1 MKNMELWIRRFFL
14 VCYDICVVVI
24 SCLLALMARFD
35 FHFEWVP
42 ANYLNMCVR
51 IMWIASF
58 VTILCFT
65 LFRLYSSLWTYAG
78 STELMYIC
86 SACFVDDVILTI
98 YVHVLHPSVT
108 YPMPR
113 SFYVFYG
120 LFLML
125 FTIFGRYFYRTLRMM
140 RAKMTGQNVPARNR
154 QHLSLPFPFS
164 PRTAG
169 IPGKLR

>member
-14 VCYDICVVVI
+14 ICYDICVVVI

-35 FHFEWVP
+35 FHFEWIP
-42 ANYLNMCVR
+42 ANYLNMCVQ
-51 IMWIASF
+51 IMWIASLI
-58 VTILCFT
+58 TIISFT
-65 LFRLYSSLWTYAG
+65 VFRLYSSLWSYAG

-86 SACFVDDVILTI
+86 SACFVDDIVLTV
-98 YVHVLHPSVT
+98 YVHVLHSSTT

-125 FTIFGRYFYRTLRMM
+125 LTIFGRYFYRTLRML
-140 RAKMTGQNVPARNR
+140 RAKITGQKTDRK
-154 QHLSLPFPFS
+154 
-164 PRTAG
+164 TC
-169 IPGKLR
+169 